1 VAHPAATSV
10 AALASLLPAAAAVG
24 HVVSALDLGT
34 GGPWTLAIMVA
45 DGQIGFWT
53 MLGACFLV
61 GSLIG
66 AVLLSHT
73 GRKSDPALAAAGR
86 SIR

>member
-1 VAHPAATSV
+1 
-10 AALASLLPAAAAVG
+10 VG
-24 HVVSALDLGT
+24 HVASALDLGT
-34 GGPWTLAIMVA
+34 GAPWTLAIMVA

-53 MLGACFLV
+53 MIGACFLV

-66 AVLLSHT
+66 AVLLSQS
-73 GRKSDPALAAAGR
+73 GRKSDPASATDGR